1 MKKLKMLKQNLVY
14 EEYISNRYL
23 PKNYKVDDSVLF
35 EHELTKI
42 IPKSYTF
49 SRKNIFTKGQKLFN
63 SRGNEILTDC
73 SRMSKQSIKNKA
85 RFFYRNKVN
94 INSYK
99 LIEKSSWI
107 MDEKSRKFFHWMT
120 DNLSRIG
127 LLLKQNINDPIIID
141 QETYDCSFVKESIEL
156 LKVNF
161 IITPN
166 EKFYKYKEITVTS
179 KTAPSGN
186 YNKELLNFISY
197 QLIKSVSDL
206 PESNIKRI
214 WISRSKTNHRKIKNE
229 NEIREIFES
238 YGFKIVYPEQ
248 NNLEENIK
256 LFNNAE
262 WVAGLHGAGLTNMMF
277 MEKNNNILE
286 IRRKDDNNNNC
297 YFTMASDLEQNYFYL
312 NAESLN
318 KNFYLSDCILDPN
331 ELKQFFKRYL

>member
-1 MKKLKMLKQNLVY
+1 MLKRNLIFK
-14 EEYISNRYL
+14 EYISNRNL
-23 PKNYKVDDSVLF
+23 PRNYKESDIILF
-35 EHELTKI
+35 GHELRKI

-49 SRKNIFTKGQKLFN
+49 SRKNIFTKGQNLFN

-73 SRMSKQSIKNKA
+73 SRMSKQSIKNKV
-85 RFFYRNKVN
+85 RLFYRNREN

-99 LIEKSSWI
+99 LVEKSSWI

-127 LLLKQNINDPIIID
+127 LLLKQNIDDPIIID
-141 QETYDCSFVKESIEL
+141 QDTYNCSFVKESIEL

-161 IITPN
+161 IVTPS
-166 EKFYKYKEITVTS
+166 EKFYKHKEITITS

-197 QLIKSVSDL
+197 KLKQSVTDL
-206 PESNIKRI
+206 PVSNIKKI
-214 WISRSKTNHRKIKNE
+214 WISRSQTNHRKIKNE
-229 NEIREIFES
+229 NEIREIIED
-238 YGFKIVYPEQ
+238 YGFQIVYPEQ
-248 NNLEENIK
+248 NNLKENIR

-277 MEKNNNILE
+277 MERNNNILE
-286 IRRKDDNNNNC
+286 IRRKNDDNNNC

-312 NAESLN
+312 DAESLN
-318 KNFYLSDCILDPN
+318 ENFYLSDCILDPK